1 MAHEFNNVLM
11 GIQPFAEVIRR
22 GTASDEKLQ
31 KAASQIISSVTRGK
45 RVTQEILRFTQ
56 PSEPAFQSIVLADW
70 LHQLLPELRAMI
82 GQRVAIEVEAP
93 SRPVSARCDP
103 AQLQQVI
110 MNLVLNARDA
120 MPNGGTITLT
130 IDDSHDRQFTFGRVP
145 DSMTLLAV
153 RDMGSG
159 MTAEVLQNIFE
170 PLFTTKRLGTGL
182 GLALA
187 QQVIA
192 RHGGSIHVES
202 APGKGT
208 TFSILLQAAPTVTV
222 APTEQPESAVRIR
235 RVLLVEDELAVAE
248 GIAALLEAEGM
259 EVRTV
264 HRGADAP
271 DAVASFHPDA
281 VILDLGLPDMNGQK
295 VFTSLRRASPGLPV
309 VFSSGHGDQAALAE
323 EIESSSVAFLRK
335 PYDFHTLLGVLK
347 RVVGEPQ
354 KVAE

>member
-1 MAHEFNNVLM
+1 
-11 GIQPFAEVIRR
+11 
-22 GTASDEKLQ
+22 
-31 KAASQIISSVTRGK
+31 
-45 RVTQEILRFTQ
+45 
-56 PSEPAFQSIVLADW
+56 
-70 LHQLLPELRAMI
+70 
-82 GQRVAIEVEAP
+82 
-93 SRPVSARCDP
+93 
-103 AQLQQVI
+103 
-110 MNLVLNARDA
+110 
-120 MPNGGTITLT
+120 
-130 IDDSHDRQFTFGRVP
+130 
-145 DSMTLLAV
+145 
-153 RDMGSG
+153 
-159 MTAEVLQNIFE
+159 
-170 PLFTTKRLGTGL
+170 
-182 GLALA
+182 
-187 QQVIA
+187 
-192 RHGGSIHVES
+192 
-202 APGKGT
+202 
-208 TFSILLQAAPTVTV
+208 VTV